1 MASRD
6 PGANKG
12 RLSPVSYG
20 SSHIQAVA
28 FTDRGVAAN
37 TILTYGQSLNRRSP
51 WSSDQTRLFSE
62 ERWVVFAF
70 TPKQIRR
77 ACCAATGSAGG
88 PDARR
93 LVGRLGGAAD
103 GVVARPGSSDV
114 RRALFFL
121 PALPPPQQLLTKF
134 RSDITR

>member
-1 MASRD
+1 MAHAAAWGSLQAAGDDGAPPIPVGGGEGYAGNANAVASRD

-62 ERWVVFAF
+62 ERWVRFAF

-77 ACCAATGSAGG
+77 ALLRSY
-88 PDARR
+88 R
-93 LVGRLGGAAD
+93 VSGRA
-103 GVVARPGSSDV
+103 
-114 RRALFFL
+114 
-121 PALPPPQQLLTKF
+121 
-134 RSDITR
+134 